1 MKEQRLVLCV
11 LATLAFT
18 PASAQNAPDS
28 AQFYIDW
35 DNAAKKCIVV
45 TQKPTDKTV
54 EGGGPFR
61 TRAEAEAALKT
72 VKGCS

>member
-1 MKEQRLVLCV
+1 MREQYLVLCV

-18 PASAQNAPDS
+18 PALAQNVPPS
-28 AQFYIDW
+28 GQFYIDW
-35 DNAAKKCIVV
+35 DNSAKKCIIV
-45 TQKPTDKTV
+45 TQKPTDKPV
-54 EGGGPFR
+54 DGGGPFK

>member
-1 MKEQRLVLCV
+1 MREQYLVLCV

-18 PASAQNAPDS
+18 PALAQNVPASGP
-28 AQFYIDW
+28 FYIDW
-35 DNAAKKCIVV
+35 DNAAKKCIIV

-54 EGGGPFR
+54 EGGGPFK
-61 TRAEAEAALKT
+61 TRAEAEAAFKT

>member
-1 MKEQRLVLCV
+1 MRKQRLVFCV

-18 PASAQNAPDS
+18 PPG
-28 AQFYIDW
+28 QFYIDY
-35 DNAAKKCIVV
+35 DNAAKKCIIV